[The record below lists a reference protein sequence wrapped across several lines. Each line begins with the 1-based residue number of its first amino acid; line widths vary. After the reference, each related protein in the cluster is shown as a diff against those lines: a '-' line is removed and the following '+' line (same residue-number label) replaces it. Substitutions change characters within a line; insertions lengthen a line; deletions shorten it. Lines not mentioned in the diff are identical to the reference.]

1 VQRQK
6 WKEKEIIAILSS
18 EILKLMLQVVWRW
31 TKDTPLVQADEIKS
45 ITEVLRCCILVD
57 SKNWAFR
64 AIQYGLTVVSYEGLV
79 DFLNLARGNT
89 YGVFKSAKS
98 NKTYCMYIVV
108 SDTPKA
114 HIDNNFRF
122 GN

>member
-1 VQRQK
+1 VQQQK
-6 WKEKEIIAILSS
+6 WNEKEIIAILSN
-18 EILKLMLQVVWRW
+18 EILKLMLQVVC
-31 TKDTPLVQADEIKS
+31 LH
-45 ITEVLRCCILVD
+45 CCILVD

-114 HIDNNFRF
+114 YIDNNFRF